1 MPQVAFR
8 LDFKSFELQ
17 SLDLPIEIRKLNAT
31 LMARPLST
39 ELVKLP
45 AGQYYATASLPAGQR
60 LLSTFEVIDP
70 PVQDPL
76 VVTLAPDPEDESP
89 HEWEEVPHF
98 LGRSKASM
106 TLRPEPQ
113 TKKGSLESSLETT
126 RPRFRSAR
134 PAASAPLLRVF
145 SGNVVERTHRA
156 EPTREVLRQTEFE
169 HDRLVQFEVPGRDA
183 PLIAQLVVPG
193 GRVQNMALPVSG
205 ANRLRLV
212 VDRRSGRLQMEGYL
226 ENSAANMLL
235 QYAGAG
241 VANAAA
247 TASRAAALDGE
258 QLLMQKMADP
268 IAAAVGAYALLRI
281 GSLDQLHDWTSNLRA
296 RFGWLPD
303 GAAICGEHLA
313 RLGRHQEAFE
323 AFAEVPRR
331 GLPAFADGLFY
342 TVERVK
348 LYASRQAKSQ
358 QRIDPARAQAVF
370 DQLQAFAGLARR
382 QRPITT
388 YPGIDVAEPDTSDA
402 PVNFTADDGL
412 KLSQWFSDRGEGG

>member
-1 MPQVAFR
+1 MPQVGFR

-39 ELVKLP
+39 EQVTLP
-45 AGQYYATASLPAGQR
+45 AGQYYATTSLPAGQR
-60 LLSTFEVIDP
+60 LLSTFEVVDP

-76 VVTLAPDPEDESP
+76 VVTLAPDPEDASP

-98 LGRSKASM
+98 LGRSKASAV
-106 TLRPEPQ
+106 RAPEGA
-113 TKKGSLESSLETT
+113 TKGSLESSLETP

-134 PAASAPLLRVF
+134 RAASPPLLRVF
-145 SGNVVERTHRA
+145 SGNVVARTHRT
-156 EPTREVLRQTEFE
+156 EPAREVLRATELE
-169 HDRLVQFEVPGRDA
+169 QDRLVQFEVPGRDA

-212 VDRRSGRLQMEGYL
+212 VDRRSGRLQMEAYL

-241 VANAAA
+241 VAHAAA

-268 IAAAVGAYALLRI
+268 IAAAVGAYALLRL

-296 RFGWLPD
+296 RFAWLPD

-342 TVERVK
+342 VVERVK
-348 LYASRQAKSQ
+348 LYASRQSKSQ

-370 DQLQAFAGLARR
+370 DQLEVFAGLARR

-388 YPGIDVAEPDTSDA
+388 YPGIDVADPETNDA
-402 PVNFTADDGL
+402 PVNFTAADGL

>member
-39 ELVKLP
+39 EHIELP
-45 AGQYYATASLPAGQR
+45 GGRYYATASLPAGQR

-76 VVTLAPDPEDESP
+76 VVTLAPEPEDESP

-98 LGRSKASM
+98 LGRGGTGGAIQYDAM
-106 TLRPEPQ
+106 T
-113 TKKGSLESSLETT
+113 KGTAFESIETT
-126 RPRFRSAR
+126 DRPRFRSAR
-134 PAASAPLLRVF
+134 RAASPPLLRVF

-156 EPTREVLRQTEFE
+156 DPAGAVLRPTEFE
-169 HDRLVQFEVPGRDA
+169 QDRLVQFEVPGRDA
-183 PLIAQLVVPG
+183 SIVAQLVEPG
-193 GRVQNMALPVSG
+193 GPVQNMALPVSS

-212 VDRRSGRLQMEGYL
+212 VDRRSGQLQMEAYL

-235 QYAGAG
+235 QYVGAG

-247 TASRAAALDGE
+247 TASRSATVNGE

-268 IAAAVGAYALLRI
+268 IAAAVGAYALLRL
-281 GSLDQLHDWTSNLRA
+281 GSLDQLHDWTSHLRA
-296 RFGWLPD
+296 RFAWLPD

-313 RLGRHQEAFE
+313 RLGQHEEAFE
-323 AFAEVPRR
+323 AFAEVPGR

-348 LYASRQAKSQ
+348 LYASRQSKSQ
-358 QRIDPARAQAVF
+358 QRVDPGRAQSVF
-370 DQLQAFAGLARR
+370 EKLQPFAGLVGRE
-382 QRPITT
+382 RPITT
-388 YPGIDVAEPDTSDA
+388 YPGMDVAEPDTEDA
-402 PVNFTADDGL
+402 PTNFTAVDGL
-412 KLSQWFSDRGEGG
+412 DLSQWFSA